1 MVDPGWKEPKILT
14 RNSMAS
20 ILSCG
25 TYGLALMQSCLQ
37 YRQNTAVVVVMLR
50 QGRIAAMKWNCIS
63 SARRKRP
70 FTVFYKLKFI
80 TMYAGLLREYR
91 VHRNS
96 SKCTCIEVYCTT
108 RSKTDKPL
116 YNQLHIKVSIII
128 RIQGILRNWYSNCLA
143 CFLEH
148 SNSRTQK
155 SKIGKLIRSV
165 ACDKSK
171 LSGIHE
177 CDIEYVRIPKQ
188 TIVQRCTSK

>member
-1 MVDPGWKEPKILT
+1 
-14 RNSMAS
+14 
-20 ILSCG
+20 
-25 TYGLALMQSCLQ
+25 MQSSCLQ
-37 YRQNTAVVVVMLR
+37 YRQNTAVVVMLR

-63 SARRKRP
+63 SARRKRL

-96 SKCTCIEVYCTT
+96 SKCTCIGVYCTT
-108 RSKTDKPL
+108 QSKTDKPL
-116 YNQLHIKVSIII
+116 YNQLPGLLLGAFKFP
-128 RIQGILRNWYSNCLA
+128 YS
-143 CFLEH
+143 
-148 SNSRTQK
+148 K

-171 LSGIHE
+171 LSGIDE